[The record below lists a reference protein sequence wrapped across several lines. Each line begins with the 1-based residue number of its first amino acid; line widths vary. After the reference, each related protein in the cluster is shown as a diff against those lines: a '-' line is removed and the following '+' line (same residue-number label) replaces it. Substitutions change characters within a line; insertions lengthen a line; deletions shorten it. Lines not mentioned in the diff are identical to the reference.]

1 METLKQNPF
10 ADERLKDLIVS
21 KFVDSTPETGFREVR
36 LRSLNLALEIIESLD
51 PYDNPVTKHEFRAWL
66 LDNGFDERETD
77 DRIIKSYENKTTREK
92 LAIVFYEGE
101 PFDWHYSETMT
112 EIEIRASKRNIHPF
126 TLYAEIKLKY
136 GKGSR

>member
-10 ADERLKDLIVS
+10 ADERLKDLIVERFLDS
-21 KFVDSTPETGFREVR
+21 KPSGE
-36 LRSLNLALEIIESLD
+36 LNLFALKEALQIIQSLD

-136 GKGSR
+136 GKGSG

>member
-10 ADERLKDLIVS
+10 ADERLKDLIVERFLDS
-21 KFVDSTPETGFREVR
+21 KPSGE
-36 LRSLNLALEIIESLD
+36 LNLFALKEALQIIQSLD
-51 PYDNPVTKHEFRAWL
+51 PYDNPVTRHEFRAWL

-112 EIEIRASKRNIHPF
+112 EIENRASKRNIHPF

-136 GKGSR
+136 GKGSG

>member
-1 METLKQNPF
+1 METLTRNPF
-10 ADERLKDLIVS
+10 TDSDLFDMVADTFQKGTIHRVISDYVN
-21 KFVDSTPETGFREVR
+21 G
-36 LRSLNLALEIIESLD
+36 ALDMYWYIRQLD
-51 PYDNPVTKHEFRAWL
+51 PYTNPVTKHELRAWL

-101 PFDWHYSETMT
+101 PIDWHYSETMT

-126 TLYAEIKLKY
+126 TLYAEIKLKH
-136 GKGSR
+136 GTNNK

>member
-10 ADERLKDLIVS
+10 ADERLKDLIVERFLDS
-21 KFVDSTPETGFREVR
+21 KQSGE
-36 LRSLNLALEIIESLD
+36 LNLFALKEALQLIQSLD

-136 GKGSR
+136 GKGSG

>member
-10 ADERLKDLIVS
+10 TDERLKDLIVERFLDS
-21 KFVDSTPETGFREVR
+21 KQSGE
-36 LRSLNLALEIIESLD
+36 LNLFALKEALQLIQSLD

-136 GKGSR
+136 GKGSG

>member
-10 ADERLKDLIVS
+10 ADERLKDLIVERFLDS
-21 KFVDSTPETGFREVR
+21 KPSGE
-36 LRSLNLALEIIESLD
+36 LNLFALKEALQLIQSLD

-136 GKGSR
+136 GKGSG

>member
-10 ADERLKDLIVS
+10 ADERLKDLIVERFLDS
-21 KFVDSTPETGFREVR
+21 KPSGE
-36 LRSLNLALEIIESLD
+36 LNLFALKEALQIIQSLD
-51 PYDNPVTKHEFRAWL
+51 PYDNPVTRHEFRAWL

-136 GKGSR
+136 GKGSG